1 MYQYKPRGGG
11 LGGGGGL
18 RGLGFCA
25 DKESGLDQGVKIMV
39 NFPMMGKDTFVT
51 CS

>member
-11 LGGGGGL
+11 LGRGGGG

>member
-1 MYQYKPRGGG
+1 MYKYKPRGVG
-11 LGGGGGL
+11 LGRGGGG

-25 DKESGLDQGVKIMV
+25 DKEWGLDQGVKILV
-39 NFPMMGKDTFVT
+39 NFPMVGKDTFVT

>member
-11 LGGGGGL
+11 LGGGGG

>member
-11 LGGGGGL
+11 LGRGGGSAL
-18 RGLGFCA
+18 DFCT
-25 DKESGLDQGVKIMV
+25 DKEWGLDQGVKILV
-39 NFPMMGKDTFVT
+39 NFPMVGKDTFVT

>member
-11 LGGGGGL
+11 LGRGGGVGVWV
-18 RGLGFCA
+18 FSA

-39 NFPMMGKDTFVT
+39 NFPMVGKDAFVT